1 MKKYLSGLFAGLKNS
16 FDLTEEIE
24 PGFDIPKNETHGDFS
39 TNIAMLLA
47 GKLKRKPR
55 ELAQELIYSLNYD
68 RSIISKVEVAGPGF
82 INFFFTPDY
91 ISNSVK
97 KILEEGKQFGR
108 TEVNKGKKAN
118 IEFVS
123 ANPTGPLTVGHG
135 RNAVSGDTMANLLEA
150 TGYEVEREY
159 YFNNAGRQMRVLGN
173 SVRLRYLELTGVT
186 EEFPEDHYQGEY
198 ISEIAKSLYDKH
210 GDGLKDEG
218 LEGIFKDEA
227 ERVIFEDIKKTLGRL
242 GINHKIFF
250 NENSLYEEGKIDGL
264 LNTFK
269 ERGLSYEKDG
279 AVWLKLAELGNEKD
293 KVIVKNT
300 GEPTY
305 RLPDIA
311 YHATK
316 FDRGYDFIVDLFGS
330 DHTATYPDVLAALT
344 ELGYD
349 VEKVKVMI
357 HQFVTIIK
365 DGKAVKMSTR
375 KANYIT
381 LDELID
387 WVGSDVVRYF

>member
-24 PGFDIPKNETHGDFS
+24 PGFDIPKKETHGDFS

-186 EEFPEDHYQGEY
+186 
-198 ISEIAKSLYDKH
+198 
-210 GDGLKDEG
+210 
-218 LEGIFKDEA
+218 
-227 ERVIFEDIKKTLGRL
+227 
-242 GINHKIFF
+242 
-250 NENSLYEEGKIDGL
+250 
-264 LNTFK
+264 
-269 ERGLSYEKDG
+269 
-279 AVWLKLAELGNEKD
+279 
-293 KVIVKNT
+293 
-300 GEPTY
+300 
-305 RLPDIA
+305 
-311 YHATK
+311 
-316 FDRGYDFIVDLFGS
+316 
-330 DHTATYPDVLAALT
+330 
-344 ELGYD
+344 
-349 VEKVKVMI
+349 
-357 HQFVTIIK
+357 
-365 DGKAVKMSTR
+365 
-375 KANYIT
+375 
-381 LDELID
+381 
-387 WVGSDVVRYF
+387 